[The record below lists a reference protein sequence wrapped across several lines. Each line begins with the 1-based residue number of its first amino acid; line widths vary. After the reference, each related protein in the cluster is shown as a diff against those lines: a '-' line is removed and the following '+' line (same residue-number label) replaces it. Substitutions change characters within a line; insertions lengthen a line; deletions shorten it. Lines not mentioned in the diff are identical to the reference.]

1 MLRLVDI
8 IANIGESIEL
18 RHLSTHQN
26 RKYRFGGAY
35 HIPTIPART
44 MQASCGLA
52 SISPTE

>member
-8 IANIGESIEL
+8 IANLGESIDL

-26 RKYRFGGAY
+26 RKYTFGGAY
-35 HIPTIPART
+35 HIPTIPTRT

-52 SISPTE
+52 SISATE